1 MIQALLQLTK
11 WNTLPKPRQAIFSK
25 IRDPQSGDAI
35 DHALVLWFPSKI
47 IISPLSLFL
56 ALSSSHSQFPL
67 ISVGPHSF
75 TGEDSVEFQ
84 THGGP
89 AVVLAVL
96 EALSKV
102 RGCRHAE
109 PGDFTKRAFF
119 NGKLD
124 LTEVEGLADLIHAE
138 TEVQRKQ
145 ALRQMEVTII
155 ACCIE
160 RSWYDYLH

>member
-1 MIQALLQLTK
+1 MTITTTPLLPSLLCIAS
-11 WNTLPKPRQAIFSK
+11 TLQHFT
-25 IRDPQSGDAI
+25 
-35 DHALVLWFPSKI
+35 
-47 IISPLSLFL
+47 
-56 ALSSSHSQFPL
+56 
-67 ISVGPHSF
+67 GPHSF

-96 EALSKV
+96 NTLSKV
-102 RGCRHAE
+102 PGCRHAE

-145 ALRQMEVTII
+145 ALRQMEVIMALLKLPI
-155 ACCIE
+155 ARNIG
-160 RSWYDYLH
+160 SGN

>member
-1 MIQALLQLTK
+1 MFLVDNDHHSLL
-11 WNTLPKPRQAIFSK
+11 
-25 IRDPQSGDAI
+25 
-35 DHALVLWFPSKI
+35 PSLLCI
-47 IISPLSLFL
+47 ASTF
-56 ALSSSHSQFPL
+56 QYFT
-67 ISVGPHSF
+67 GPHSF

-96 EALSKV
+96 NALGEV
-102 RGCRHAE
+102 PGCRHAE

-145 ALRQMEVTII
+145 ALRQMEVTI
-155 ACCIE
+155 AFFKVTNK
-160 RSWYDYLH
+160 